1 MKVLRGL
8 GISARALFAH
18 KLRTVLAL
26 ASIAVSVAAVVVVS
40 AIGTGATNEILR
52 ETAKMGANL
61 LVVRP
66 AQVKNF
72 AARKQIRGVV
82 TTLTEPDYE
91 AIHRLGDV
99 SAAVPGL
106 ENSLKAKAGNR
117 TLTVR
122 VLGTTELYLNVC
134 RFQIERGRF
143 LDDKDNENARR
154 VAVLGARVENE
165 LFPKGDAIDQELRIR
180 GVPFEVIGVLK
191 AKGIQADGSDQD
203 DQVLIPIQT
212 AQRRVFNLTW
222 LNPIFVSVRDP
233 SRMNAAENG
242 IVQILRVRHR
252 LEPGGKPDDFSIQ
265 NKTRTLA
272 AQQKIADSLTTLG
285 LGLAGISLIVGGV
298 GILALMLMSVRE
310 RTSEIGLRM
319 AVGARPADILVQ
331 FLAEATMLALGGWLA
346 GFIAGLLG
354 AAIVVL
360 AAHWKVAVSLSMLL
374 ASLGIVVI
382 AGIGFG
388 TYPARKAS
396 LIPPIRA
403 LQVE

>member
-1 MKVLRGL
+1 MKLLRGL
-8 GISARALFAH
+8 AISGRALFAH
-18 KLRTVLAL
+18 KLRAGLAL
-26 ASIAVSVAAVVVVS
+26 ASIGVSVAAVVLVS
-40 AIGTGATNEILR
+40 AIGTGAKHEILR
-52 ETAKMGANL
+52 QTESMGTNL

-72 AARKQIRGVV
+72 AARKQVRGVV

-91 AIHRLGDV
+91 AIHRLADV

-117 TLTVR
+117 TFTAR
-122 VLGTTELYLNVC
+122 VLGTTTLYLDVC
-134 RFQIERGRF
+134 RFEIERGRF
-143 LDDKDNENARR
+143 LDDDDNRNARR
-154 VAVLGARVENE
+154 VVVLGARVKNE
-165 LFPKGDAIDQELRIR
+165 LFPDGDPIGEDLRIR
-180 GVPFEVIGVLK
+180 GVPFEIIGILK

-203 DQVLIPIQT
+203 DQVVIPIRT
-212 AQRRVFNLTW
+212 ALRRVFNLTW

-242 IVQILRVRHR
+242 IVQTLRVRHR
-252 LEPGGKPDDFSIQ
+252 LESGGKPDDFSIQ

-272 AQQKIADSLTTLG
+272 AQQKIADSLTTLAV
-285 LGLAGISLIVGGV
+285 GLAGISLIVGGI
-298 GILALMLMSVRE
+298 GILALMLMSVKE

-319 AVGARPADILVQ
+319 AVGARPVDILIQ
-331 FLAEATMLALGGWLA
+331 FLAEAIMLALGGWLA
-346 GFIAGLLG
+346 GFMAGLSG
-354 AAIVVL
+354 AAVVVL
-360 AAHWKVAVSLSMLL
+360 VAHWKVAVSASMLL
-374 ASLGIVVI
+374 ASLGTVLI
-382 AGIGFG
+382 AGVGFG

>member
-1 MKVLRGL
+1 MKLLRSL

-18 KLRTVLAL
+18 KLRASLAL
-26 ASIAVSVAAVVVVS
+26 ASIAVSVAGVVVVS
-40 AIGTGATNEILR
+40 AIGTGAKKEILR
-52 ETAKMGANL
+52 QTDNMGTNL

-82 TTLTEPDYE
+82 TTLTEYDYE
-91 AIHRLGDV
+91 AIHDLADV

-117 TLTVR
+117 ALLVR
-122 VLGTTELYLNVC
+122 VLGTTSPYLEVC
-134 RFQIERGRF
+134 RFQIEQGRF
-143 LDDKDNENARR
+143 LDDDDNGHARR
-154 VAVLGARVENE
+154 VAVLGARADRE
-165 LFPKGDAIDQELRIR
+165 LFPSGNAIGQDLRIR

-203 DQVLIPIQT
+203 DQVVIPIRT
-212 AQRRVFNLTW
+212 ALRRVFNLTW
-222 LNPIFVSVRDP
+222 LNPIFVSVRDQ
-233 SRMNAAENG
+233 SRMTAAESS
-242 IVQILRVRHR
+242 IMQMLRVRHR
-252 LEPGGKPDDFSIQ
+252 LAPGGKPDDFSVQ
-265 NKTRTLA
+265 NKTRILA
-272 AQQKIADSLTTLG
+272 AQQKIADSLTALA
-285 LGLAGISLIVGGV
+285 LGLAGLSLIVGGI
-298 GILALMLMSVRE
+298 GILALMLMSVKE

-331 FLAEATMLALGGWLA
+331 FLSEATMLALGGWLA
-346 GFIAGLLG
+346 GLIAGLSG
-354 AAIVVL
+354 AAMVL
-360 AAHWKVAVSLSMLL
+360 YFAHWKVAISASMLL
-374 ASLGIVVI
+374 ASLGTVLI

-396 LIPPIRA
+396 QIPPIRA